1 MIDFRNYDAMTF
13 DCYGT
18 LIDWESGIL
27 DTLRAFRD
35 AHGIAAS
42 DVELLD
48 SYALAEARVQRGF
61 YRPYKD
67 VLREVMKKIAAH
79 LGVEDKFDDKAL
91 CNSLPTWKPF
101 DDTVPALRVLAR
113 HFRLAIISNIDDDLF
128 AAAAQALEVPFDWVI
143 TAQQVE
149 AYKPALKN
157 FYRAKDA
164 MGVHPSRIVHVAQSR
179 FHDIAPAKTLHW
191 TAVWVNRARRVPDA
205 RRRESVDCR
214 PDLTVPG
221 LSALVE
227 IVRAQRGEAPRPRE
241 QDSFIIWGPN

>member
-1 MIDFRNYDAMTF
+1 MIDFRNYDAMSF

-27 DTLRAFRD
+27 DALRAFRD
-35 AHGIAAS
+35 AHGFQAS
-42 DVELLD
+42 DADLLG
-48 SYALAEARVQRGF
+48 SYALAEARVERGF

-79 LGVEDKFDDKAL
+79 FNVEGKFDDKAL
-91 CNSLPTWKPF
+91 CNSLPNWKPF
-101 DDTVPALRVLAR
+101 PDTVPALRVLAR
-113 HFRLAIISNIDDDLF
+113 YFRLAVISNIDDDLF
-128 AAAAQALEVPFDWVI
+128 AQTAVLLEVPFDWVI

-149 AYKPALKN
+149 AYKPALKT
-157 FYRAKDA
+157 FYRAKDT

-179 FHDIAPAKTLHW
+179 FHDIAPAKTLRW
-191 TAVWVNRARRVPDA
+191 TTVWVDRARRVPDV

-214 PDLTVPG
+214 ADLTVSD

-227 IVRAQRGEAPRPRE
+227 IVRAQRGEAPPPRQQE
-241 QDSFIIWGPN
+241 RFIIWGPN

>member
-1 MIDFRNYDAMTF
+1 MVDFRNYEAMSF

-35 AHGIAAS
+35 GHGIEAS
-42 DVELLD
+42 DAELLD
-48 SYALAEARVQRGF
+48 CYALAEARVQSGF
-61 YRPYKD
+61 YRPYKE
-67 VLREVMKKIAAH
+67 VLREVTKKIAAH
-79 LGVEDKFDDKAL
+79 FGVKGKFDEKAL

-101 DDTVPALRVLAR
+101 EDTVPALRLLAR
-113 HFRLAIISNIDDDLF
+113 HFRIAVISNIDDHLF
-128 AAAAQALEVPFDWVI
+128 ARTAEVLEVPFDWVI

-179 FHDIAPAKTLHW
+179 FHDVAPAKTLGW
-191 TAVWVNRARRVPDA
+191 TAVWVDRARRVPDA

-214 PDLTVPG
+214 PDLTVPDLATLAG
-221 LSALVE
+221 
-227 IVRAQRGEAPRPRE
+227 IVRGQRGEAPPRPE
-241 QDSFIIWGPN
+241 AAEFIIWGPN